1 MQSIS
6 TNTISKPMM
15 WTGRV
20 LSALV
25 TLFLVFDFG
34 IKLLQM
40 APAIESTVQLG
51 YVANLVRTIGI
62 IELICFALYLIP
74 PTSVFGAILMTGY
87 LGGAIA
93 THVRAGSDTFSII
106 FTLII
111 AAMLWGALYIRNPH
125 LRAMIPVQR

>member
-6 TNTISKPMM
+6 TNTTSKPMM

-25 TLFLVFDFG
+25 TLFMVFDFG

-40 APAIESTVQLG
+40 APAVESTVQLG
-51 YVANLVRTIGI
+51 YAANLVRTIGI
-62 IELICFALYLIP
+62 IEMICFALYLIP
-74 PTSVFGAILMTGY
+74 PTSVFGATLMTGY

-106 FTLII
+106 FPLII
-111 AAMLWGALYIRNPH
+111 AAMLWGALYIRNPR